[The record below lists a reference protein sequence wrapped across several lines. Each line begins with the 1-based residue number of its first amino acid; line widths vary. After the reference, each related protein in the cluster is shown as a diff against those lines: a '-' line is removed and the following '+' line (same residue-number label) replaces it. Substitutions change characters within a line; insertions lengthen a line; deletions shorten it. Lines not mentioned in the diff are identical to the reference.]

1 MLDTTMGAKLLITG
15 AMTVTEK
22 GITTSIITGST
33 LLEVIHILI
42 SYVGPAKL
50 MKLTIY
56 NSCSEID
63 NYISF
68 TIQHDLYFLL
78 VPIEEVGYAYRNLI
92 ESVQPLPHKLCVAE
106 YSKMAYR
113 LCFSNVIY
121 LH

>member
-50 MKLTIY
+50 IWET
-56 NSCSEID
+56 
-63 NYISF
+63 NYL
-68 TIQHDLYFLL
+68 Q
-78 VPIEEVGYAYRNLI
+78 
-92 ESVQPLPHKLCVAE
+92 
-106 YSKMAYR
+106 
-113 LCFSNVIY
+113 
-121 LH
+121 